1 MFGPTVTQLIPVL
14 QTAIG
19 PMILISG
26 VGLLILSMTNRLV
39 HAIDRTR
46 ILVAQLTEATE
57 ATRPSIEGQLCILWH
72 RAHLIR
78 AAIALVA
85 LSALSAALLIIVLF
99 ATALWQLA
107 TEWLIVTLFV
117 ICMGCLIASLI
128 LFIHDINSSLSALK
142 IELEAGGMRD
152 L

>member
-1 MFGPTVTQLIPVL
+1 MPGITVTPMIPTL

-26 VGLLILSMTNRLV
+26 VGLLVLSMTNRLA
-39 HAIDRTR
+39 HLIDRTR
-46 ILVAQLTEATE
+46 ILVAQLPEAGDD
-57 ATRPSIEGQLCILWH
+57 ARPMIEGQLCILWQ

-85 LSALSAALLIIVLF
+85 LSALAAALLIILLF

-107 TEWLIVTLFV
+107 TEWLIVALFV
-117 ICMGCLIASLI
+117 GCMGCLIGSLV
-128 LFIHDINSSLSALK
+128 LFLHDINRSLLALK
-142 IELEAGGMRD
+142 IELEAGGMKD

>member
-1 MFGPTVTQLIPVL
+1 MTGIPVTSLIPTL

-26 VGLLILSMTNRLV
+26 VGLLVLSMTNRLA
-39 HAIDRTR
+39 HLIDRTR
-46 ILVAQLTEATE
+46 ILVAQLPGAGEEA
-57 ATRPSIEGQLCILWH
+57 RSVIEGQLCILWQ

-85 LSALSAALLIIVLF
+85 LSALAAALLIIVLF

-107 TEWLIVTLFV
+107 TEWLIVALFV
-117 ICMGCLIASLI
+117 GCMGCLIGSLI
-128 LFIHDINSSLSALK
+128 LFLHDINRSLLALK
-142 IELEAGGMRD
+142 IELEAGGMKD